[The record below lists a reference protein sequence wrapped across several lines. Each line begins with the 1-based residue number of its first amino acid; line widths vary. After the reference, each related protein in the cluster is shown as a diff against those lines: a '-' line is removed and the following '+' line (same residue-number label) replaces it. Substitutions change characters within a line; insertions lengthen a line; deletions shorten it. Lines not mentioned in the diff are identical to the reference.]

1 MVRLLSSGLALLAHN
16 QMVSRPSRLPRS
28 GRLSCDIDVKDTF
41 RCLLSKTVVTCSLF
55 IATGNIGQS
64 NEAADAFLKQLSP
77 FDTAVPAH
85 ACFHHDT
92 NGTRAQICNRSDRE
106 FKPLV
111 DQIHTAL
118 DVVLAYCAS
127 YDGTG
132 NILTPGGLH
141 VMIERSGVAVVTDV
155 PEPTKRKE
163 CVKRGSAEITECDA
177 PICDPKYRMNEKGDC
192 IHLGNQNSEVY
203 CEVRGYKYYGPE
215 NT

>member
-16 QMVSRPSRLPRS
+16 QM
-28 GRLSCDIDVKDTF
+28 DTG
-41 RCLLSKTVVTCSLF
+41 RCLPSKTVVTCSPF

-118 DVVLAYCAS
+118 DVILAHCAS

-132 NILTPGGLH
+132 NILTPGGLY

-155 PEPTKRKE
+155 LELTKRKE